1 MINRLPKWIWFGGVI
16 LAFSAGIINSIAFL
30 SFAQQ
35 AATHVT
41 GIFTHLSM
49 NIAYGNNNGTLIS
62 FCILLS
68 FFCGS
73 VLSGLIIMDAQ
84 LKMGRRY
91 GVALALECLLLIG
104 STYAFNEKS
113 IWGEYLA
120 CMAAGLQNAMV
131 STYSGTLVRTTHMTG
146 VLTDFGALT
155 GQWLRGIRVQG
166 LKFKILFGIL
176 LAFFWGGFAGVLL
189 YSKIGYFA
197 MLAPAA
203 ITGLSSLVYF
213 WLRTHQK
220 TTG

>member
-1 MINRLPKWIWFGGVI
+1 M
-16 LAFSAGIINSIAFL
+16 

-35 AATHVT
+35 AATHMT

-49 NIAYGNNNGTLIS
+49 NIARGNSGGTAIS
-62 FCILLS
+62 FCTLFF

-91 GVALALECLLLIG
+91 GVALILECLLLLL
-104 STYAFNEKS
+104 STYAFNQNS

-131 STYSGTLVRTTHMTG
+131 STYSGTIVRTTHMTG
-146 VLTDFGALT
+146 VLTDFGALI
-155 GQWLRGIRVQG
+155 GQRMRGVPVQG
-166 LKFKILFGIL
+166 LKFKILLGIL
-176 LAFFWGGFAGVLL
+176 LAFFWGGYIGVLL
-189 YSKIGYFA
+189 YSKIGYYA

-203 ITGLSSLVYF
+203 ITGLSALFYL
-213 WLRTHQK
+213 WLRTHQNR
-220 TTG
+220 TS